1 MTFFQLSTIGT
12 IFSLLVPM
20 EPAPER
26 EAGSIR
32 CMWAAFLGSSRR
44 KFPRQY
50 IVWGH
55 VTENHNISGEES
67 QKKRQI
73 THVEICPGEWT
84 IQATYWVTQ
93 SWDPTEGRG
102 APLAGWRP
110 DGINNREACTSLLKN
125 TWELTCCWGRASFP
139 GGSVGKESAC
149 NVGDPGS
156 CSGWGRSP
164 GEGISNPLQYSCLE
178 NSMDRG
184 AWLSYNPWDHE
195 LSDTWVTSTLTFW
208 GRAERDGL
216 STAQVAVT
224 SRYYLWHF
232 CCW

>member
-1 MTFFQLSTIGT
+1 MLNSSHWKLTRSWQKDFCITETVIKIDMDCERREERLS
-12 IFSLLVPM
+12 SWDLCL
-20 EPAPER
+20 
-26 EAGSIR
+26 
-32 CMWAAFLGSSRR
+32 W
-44 KFPRQY
+44 
-50 IVWGH
+50 
-55 VTENHNISGEES
+55 EES